1 MPLDAQTARA
11 RPQQAN
17 ISGSAGRGL
26 LNSSRRRIAL
36 SVAGIVLA
44 LALAATGLFQKRA
57 PRQAA
62 VPPGYAALVNGQGVL
77 MSDFISETQTE
88 TEKPFGETTAA
99 ERARVLHQMIDE
111 ELLVQRALALDLPET
126 ATEVRTALADAV
138 NAQAAAPALA
148 AQPTEAALF
157 AYYQKHRARYESY
170 GSMQLRDLVLH
181 VGGFRDT
188 DQTFSQAEADAIEAV
203 YQLRSGASA
212 DYVSEH
218 FGFADSGHVGRGPE
232 LDFAAKL
239 HLGSQLYQVARRLST
254 GQVSDP
260 TATSDGV
267 HVLIMEVRRPPA
279 VEDFPTARAQV
290 YSDYRQALVRQ
301 ADRANLGVLRGHAR
315 ILVTPGLSE

>member
-1 MPLDAQTARA
+1 M
-11 RPQQAN
+11 
-17 ISGSAGRGL
+17 SARGL
-26 LNSSRRRIAL
+26 LNPSRRRIAL
-36 SVAGIVLA
+36 SVVGVVLG
-44 LALAATGLFQKRA
+44 LALAATGLFQRRGP
-57 PRQAA
+57 PRQTA
-62 VPPGYAALVNGQGVL
+62 VPPGYAALVNGRGVL

-99 ERARVLHQMIDE
+99 ERARVLRQMIDE

-138 NAQAAAPALA
+138 DAQAAAPVLA
-148 AQPTEAALF
+148 EQPTEAALF

-181 VGGFRDT
+181 VGGFQNA
-188 DQTFSQAEADAIEAV
+188 DQTFSQADADAIEAV
-203 YQLRSGASA
+203 YQLRSGASVEHVA
-212 DYVSEH
+212 EH
-218 FGFADSGHVGRGPE
+218 FGLVDSGREGRGAE

-239 HLGSQLYQVARRLST
+239 HLGSQLYEIAQRMST

-260 TATSDGV
+260 IAASDGV
-267 HVLIMEVRRPPA
+267 HVLVMEVRRAPA

-301 ADRANLGVLRGHAR
+301 AERANLGILRGHAQ

>member
-1 MPLDAQTARA
+1 MSADARLQKANFLRTAGGDLFNR
-11 RPQQAN
+11 
-17 ISGSAGRGL
+17 
-26 LNSSRRRIAL
+26 SRRRIAL
-36 SVAGIVLA
+36 LVAGIVLG

-57 PRQAA
+57 PPQTTA
-62 VPPGYAALVNGQGVL
+62 PPGYAALVNGQGVL

-111 ELLVQRALALDLPET
+111 ELLVQRALVLDLPET

-138 NAQAAAPALA
+138 NAQAAAAALA

-157 AYYQKHRARYESY
+157 AYYQKHRVRYESY

-181 VGGFRDT
+181 VGGFQDT

-203 YQLRSGASA
+203 YQLRSGASV
-212 DYVSEH
+212 DHVSEH
-218 FGFADSGHVGRGPE
+218 FGLADSGRVGRDPE

-239 HLGSQLYQVARRLST
+239 HLGSQLYQIAQRMST

-260 TATSDGV
+260 IATSDGV
-267 HVLIMEVRRPPA
+267 HVLIMKVRRPPA

-290 YSDYRQALVRQ
+290 YSDYRQALVEQ
-301 ADRANLGVLRGHAR
+301 AARANLGVLRRQAR

>member
-1 MPLDAQTARA
+1 M
-11 RPQQAN
+11 
-17 ISGSAGRGL
+17 SARGL
-26 LNSSRRRIAL
+26 LNPSRRRIAL
-36 SVAGIVLA
+36 SVAGVVLG
-44 LALAATGLFQKRA
+44 LALAAMGFFQRRGP
-57 PRQAA
+57 PRQTT
-62 VPPGYAALVNGQGVL
+62 VPPGYAALVNGRGVL
-77 MSDFISETQTE
+77 MSDFISEMQTE

-99 ERARVLHQMIDE
+99 ERARVLRQMIDE

-138 NAQAAAPALA
+138 DAQAAAPALA
-148 AQPTEAALF
+148 EQPTEAALF

-181 VGGFRDT
+181 VGGFQNA
-188 DQTFSQAEADAIEAV
+188 DQTFSQADADAIEAV
-203 YQLRSGASA
+203 YQLRSGASVEHVA
-212 DYVSEH
+212 EH
-218 FGFADSGHVGRGPE
+218 FGLVDSGREGRGAE

-239 HLGSQLYQVARRLST
+239 HLGSQLYQIAQRMST

-260 TATSDGV
+260 IAASDGV
-267 HVLIMEVRRPPA
+267 HVLVMEVRRPPA

-301 ADRANLGVLRGHAR
+301 AERANLGILRGHAR